1 MKLGKDEI
9 QKLALSALLL
19 AGLLYCYFAL
29 MLAPLSASEVKA
41 KKEMAALEPQI
52 AEAKKQLQKTAQ
64 IEKQAP
70 ASQALL
76 ADMKSRFP
84 EGAPIAWFPPRVAD
98 FFKRQGIDRAMTHY
112 NSESPEKDLPGFRRM
127 IWAVDLP
134 KVEFV
139 SLGAALAALENE
151 EPLLQVTNVTVET
164 NKDEPQYQQATLVV
178 AMIVKQ

>member
-29 MLAPLSASEVKA
+29 LLAPLSATEVKA
-41 KKEMAALEPQI
+41 RKEMATLEPQI
-52 AEAKKQLQKTAQ
+52 AEAKKQIQKAGQ

-76 ADMKSRFP
+76 AGLKSRIP
-84 EGAPIAWFPPRVAD
+84 EGAPIAWFPPRIAD
-98 FFKRQGIDRAMTHY
+98 FFKRQGIDRAMTRY
-112 NSESPEKDLPGFRRM
+112 NAESLEKDLPGFRRLT
-127 IWAVDLP
+127 WAVDLP

-151 EPLLQVTNVTVET
+151 EPLLQVTTVSVEA
-164 NKDEPQYQQATLVV
+164 NKDEPQYQHATLVV
-178 AMIVKQ
+178 ATIVQQ